1 MCMLTCIYGTVSH
14 GDLSDSLAWNLHPWA
29 ATSLSDGLFSSFS
42 QVGVLHPPYVLPC
55 DNGCL
60 QIISGF
66 RRCHFSAAV
75 ANDAAISCL
84 ILPRDTGIAT
94 LLDLILEEQ
103 HTARPLSLVEKARFL
118 EICRQQNLSSGEI
131 LERYAEKL
139 ALRRQ
144 RATLDQLTALL
155 KEDALFV
162 EGIDQGQVLEKMVGD
177 LLLLTDASD
186 RLALVRLFRKLRM
199 GDNQQK
205 KFYAALRDLVKRHQ
219 TPMASYLQSPGISAI
234 LDHPTM
240 NLPQKVQNLGT
251 YLQEQLSPEAV
262 RAEQA
267 FQERRRELRLPSCCS
282 LQHSQSFESDA
293 VDLTITF
300 KNLSE
305 CAEVLPAIKSLF
317 GENG

>member
-1 MCMLTCIYGTVSH
+1 
-14 GDLSDSLAWNLHPWA
+14 
-29 ATSLSDGLFSSFS
+29 
-42 QVGVLHPPYVLPC
+42 
-55 DNGCL
+55 
-60 QIISGF
+60 
-66 RRCHFSAAV
+66 V

-84 ILPRDTGIAT
+84 ILPKDTGIVT

-103 HTARPLSLVEKARFL
+103 HAARPLSLVEKARFL
-118 EICRQQNLSSGEI
+118 EICKQQNLSSGEI

-144 RATLDQLTALL
+144 RTTLDQLTALL

-177 LLLLTDASD
+177 LLLLKDPAD

-205 KFYAALRDLVKRHQ
+205 KFYAALRDLAKRHQ
-219 TPMASYLQSPGISAI
+219 TPIASYLQSPPITAI

-240 NLPQKVQNLGT
+240 NLPQKVQHLGT
-251 YLQEQLSPEAV
+251 YLQEQLSPETL
-262 RAEQA
+262 RAEQV
-267 FQERRRELRLPSCCS
+267 FQERRRELQLPPCCS

-300 KNLSE
+300 KNFAE
-305 CAEVLPAIKSLF
+305 CGAVLPAIKTLL
-317 GENG
+317 G